1 MNLVKVRDPPLILVS
16 LVTTSFHIVSS
27 HASDK
32 RAYTQLVS
40 RLIIIS
46 LLKCLFKFPP
56 HLRLDRCALLERTNP
71 DKTIR
76 FMPLQPRVLCVFAC
90 RLAMTVIIHVSF
102 SWKAAA
108 DIAERRWGVCSR
120 DSYA

>member
-1 MNLVKVRDPPLILVS
+1 MNLVKVRDPWLILVR

-32 RAYTQLVS
+32 RAYSQLMS

-46 LLKCLFKFPP
+46 LLKCLFKFPLP
-56 HLRLDRCALLERTNP
+56 LRLDCRAVLERTNP
-71 DKTIR
+71 DKPTL
-76 FMPLQPRVLCVFAC
+76 FMPLQPCVLCVFAC
-90 RLAMTVIIHVSF
+90 RLAMTVIIRVSF

-108 DIAERRWGVCSR
+108 DIAEIRWGVCSR